1 MNKLKHLLP
10 RYILLTLY
18 KSLVMPHLLYAI
30 HLWGS
35 KYKKLEKLQKR
46 AIRIIKGTSYNAHT
60 EPIFRELELLKLQD
74 LCALH
79 DLKFCYKFTNNI
91 LPVYFNSVFTRNSDN
106 HSFPTRNA
114 NDFQITNIRN
124 SFAKNNIRYRIPVAY
139 NNCPNI
145 NIIIKEKIQT
155 HSITGFS
162 CYLKNNLLQNY
173 FFACNIDICYI
184 CKRR

>member
-1 MNKLKHLLP
+1 
-10 RYILLTLY
+10 
-18 KSLVMPHLLYAI
+18 MPHLLYGI
-30 HLWGS
+30 HLWRS

-46 AIRIIKGTSYNAHT
+46 AIRIIKGASYNAHT
-60 EPIFRELELLKLQD
+60 EPIFKELELLKLQD

-79 DLKFCYKFTNNI
+79 DLKFCYKFTNNMSI
-91 LPVYFNSVFTRNSDN
+91 SIPYLPETR
-106 HSFPTRNA
+106 TA

-145 NIIIKEKIQT
+145 IKEKSQT

-173 FFACNIDICYI
+173 FFACNIDNCYI
-184 CKRR
+184 CNRR